1 MGRCACLAWLFR
13 KHDYG
18 RVHNHSVTVDQS
30 ANLPQAAPDF
40 SKKYTFEG
48 PVESPQPVIRSDT
61 GKSGTYVFRKD
72 SVQLVSAGVSVGKSQ
87 EAPVVASEDKIAVI
101 RKRLASM

>member
-1 MGRCACLAWLFR
+1 MGRCTCLAWLFR
-13 KHDYG
+13 KRDYG
-18 RVHNHSVTVDQS
+18 RVHNHSITVDQS
-30 ANLPQAAPDF
+30 LNLPPTVNDL

-48 PVESPQPVIRSDT
+48 SPQAVIRSDT

-72 SVQLVSAGVSVGKSQ
+72 SVQLVSAGANVGKSQ
-87 EAPVVASEDKIAVI
+87 EAPVVVSEDKISVI